1 MQVLLLY
8 QVDGQEI
15 DNQQDLQELKVE
27 RVLQEHKEHKVRK
40 GLKVI

>member
-27 RVLQEHKEHKVRK
+27 RVLQEHKEHKVHK